1 MARQEGACWR
11 CGVQWA
17 AEEAPPATLRA
28 IAGGQ
33 LGRPFVELVGAAL
46 AARMN
51 DDRWLNEGG
60 SVGSEPAGPMLRAV
74 AAGG

>member
-33 LGRPFVELVGAAL
+33 LEPPFA
-46 AARMN
+46 
-51 DDRWLNEGG
+51 
-60 SVGSEPAGPMLRAV
+60 EPAGPMLAAV